1 MAIGITT
8 KGNKVTKDERANV
21 KISKDTAYELQLL
34 KLQNKFRSVDEL
46 LQDMMEVYK
55 DVKTTE
61 EDISK

>member
-1 MAIGITT
+1 MAIGVTT
-8 KGNKVTKDERANV
+8 KGIKTTKDERANV

-55 DVKTTE
+55 NDKATK
-61 EDISK
+61 EDTSK

>member
-55 DVKTTE
+55 NDKATK
-61 EDISK
+61 EDISN

>member
-8 KGNKVTKDERANV
+8 KGIKTTKDERANV

-55 DVKTTE
+55 NDKATK
-61 EDISK
+61 EDISN